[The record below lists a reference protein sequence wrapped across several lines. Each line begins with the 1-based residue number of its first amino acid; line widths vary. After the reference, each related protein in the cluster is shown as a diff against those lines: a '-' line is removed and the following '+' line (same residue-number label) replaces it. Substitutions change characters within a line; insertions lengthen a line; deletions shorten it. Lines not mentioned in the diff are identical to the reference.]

1 MSDLYFSPS
10 HEYVRIED
18 GIAVVGITNYAQSQM
33 GDIVFIELPESG
45 QGFKRGDEAAVIES
59 VKAASEV
66 YTPLTGETTEINKA
80 LSDNP
85 MLLNEDPEGEGWI
98 FKQSLSKDDELSH
111 LMNKEQ
117 YDDFVKATG

>member
-1 MSDLYFSPS
+1 MSEVYFSRS

-18 GIAVVGITNYAQSQM
+18 GIAVVGITNYAQSQL

-45 QGFKRGDEAAVIES
+45 QGFKRGDESAVIES

-66 YTPLTGETTEINKA
+66 YTPITGETTEINGTLA
-80 LSDNP
+80 DNP
-85 MLLNEDPEGEGWI
+85 MLVNDDPEGEGWI
-98 FKQSLSKDDELSH
+98 FKQSIDKNDELSD

-117 YDDFVKATG
+117 YDAFVKASG